1 MGNRLDGKV
10 CVITGAG
17 SGMGR
22 ASALEMARQ
31 GGRVVA
37 SDINATSA
45 DETAALIISEGNDGI
60 AIQCDVRSSS
70 SIKEL
75 MDRSADHFG
84 GIDVLHNNAA
94 VHETDLTTETSIDEM
109 SEETW
114 AIVYEVNLRGLWLG
128 TKHAAP
134 HLKKSKLGASI
145 INVGSTG
152 GLVAFPRSGAYCT
165 AKGGVIM
172 LTKATAVDLAKY
184 NIRCNCYCPGS
195 IDTPMMQKYLE
206 VSEDKKATMDLLCG
220 SHLIPRLGRP
230 EEVAKLAC
238 FLASEDSSF
247 INGSVYAVDGGA
259 LAWRGLNTG
268 SEIDA

>member
-22 ASALEMARQ
+22 ASAVEMARQ
-31 GGRVVA
+31 GGRVVV
-37 SDINATSA
+37 SDINAERA
-45 DETAALIISEGNDGI
+45 DETAALVVGEGHE
-60 AIQCDVRSSS
+60 AIVVPCDVRNSDAL
-70 SIKEL
+70 KAL
-75 MDRSADHFG
+75 MDKTADHFG

-109 SEETW
+109 SEEIWNT
-114 AIVYEVNLRGLWLG
+114 VYEVNLRALWLG
-128 TKHAAP
+128 TKHATP
-134 HLKKSKLGASI
+134 YLKNSTRGASI
-145 INVGSTG
+145 INVASTG
-152 GLVAFPRSGAYCT
+152 GLVAFPKSGAYCT

-172 LTKATAVDLAKY
+172 LTKVTAVDLAKY

-206 VSEDKKATMDLLCG
+206 VAEDKKATMDLLCG
-220 SHLIPRLGRP
+220 SHLIPRLGKS

-247 INGSVYAVDGGA
+247 ITGSVYAVDGGA
-259 LAWRGLNTG
+259 LAWRGLNN
-268 SEIDA
+268 S

>member
-22 ASALEMARQ
+22 ASAAEMARQ
-31 GGRVVA
+31 GGRVVV
-37 SDINATSA
+37 SDINAERA
-45 DETAALIISEGNDGI
+45 DETAALIAGEGNEAI
-60 AIQCDVRSSS
+60 VIQCDVRSSEAL
-70 SIKEL
+70 KAL
-75 MDRSADHFG
+75 MDKTAAHFG
-84 GIDVLHNNAA
+84 GIDVLHSNAA

-109 SEETW
+109 SEEIWNT
-114 AIVYEVNLRGLWLG
+114 VYEVNLRALWLG
-128 TKHAAP
+128 TKHATP
-134 HLKKSKLGASI
+134 YLKNSTRGASI
-145 INVGSTG
+145 INVASTG
-152 GLVAFPRSGAYCT
+152 GLVAFPSSGAYCT

-172 LTKATAVDLAKY
+172 LTKATAVDLSKY

-206 VSEDKKATMDLLCG
+206 VSDDKKATMDMLCG
-220 SHLIPRLGRP
+220 SHLIPRLGKS

-247 INGSVYAVDGGA
+247 INGAVYAIDGGA
-259 LAWRGLNTG
+259 LAWRGLN
-268 SEIDA
+268 S